1 MSDLSWP
8 HLARKIRQDAI
19 SIGIAVAM
27 YGVSFG
33 ALGTTTGLSLWQTQA
48 LSLLMFTGASQFALV
63 GTLAAGG
70 TALAAVLTSW
80 LLGTRNA
87 AYSLRMSEILNVKGP
102 RLLLAAQLT
111 IDESTAMALAQ
122 DPDIEAGRAS
132 RYGFWS
138 TGISV
143 FIFWNLATFLGAI
156 SAQAIGDPKALGLD
170 AAIGAGLFALVWP
183 QIKNREQVVVALGG
197 ALVAIIFTPVLTPG
211 LPVLASAVVAF
222 VIGKYAVGG
231 DR

>member
-8 HLARKIRQDAI
+8 PLERKIRRDAI

-33 ALGTTTGLSLWQTQA
+33 ALGTTSGLSLWQTQA
-48 LSLLMFTGASQFALV
+48 LSFLMFTGASQFALV

-87 AYSLRMSEILNVKGP
+87 AYSLRMSEILNVRGP
-102 RLLLAAQLT
+102 QQLLAAQLT

-122 DPDIEAGRAS
+122 DPTPFSGRAS

-143 FIFWNLATFLGAI
+143 FVFWNLATFIGAI

-183 QIKNREQVVVALGG
+183 QIKNREQVVVAFGG
-197 ALVAIIFTPVLTPG
+197 ALLAIVLTPVLTPG

-222 VIGKYAVGG
+222 VIGRFAIGG
-231 DR
+231 GR